1 MLKHIVSLS
10 FLWLAITTTAQKPY
24 TYASVPGD
32 PIEAR
37 IYTLDNGLQVWLSRN
52 PDAPRLQT
60 MIATRAGSKNDPA
73 DATGLAHY
81 LEHMLFKGTHEIG
94 TADWEK
100 ESALLRAI
108 SDQYELRRRTTDEAQ
123 RDAIYRTIDSLS
135 TEAAKYAVPNE
146 YDKMVSSLGARG
158 TNAFTSNERTVYIN
172 DLPSN
177 ELEKWM
183 MIESVRFQQCV
194 LRLFH
199 TELET
204 VFEEFNRGQD
214 NDGRNAYQAMAK
226 ALWKNHPYGT
236 QTTIGTGEHLKNPSM
251 VKIHEYFDTYY
262 VPNNMAVILAGDI
275 DYEKT
280 IAMVDKY
287 FGGWKRKEVPAF
299 TFKPEDPITAPEVV
313 QVYGPQE
320 EWVDLGW
327 RFGGYGTDDP
337 IMLELID
344 GLLNNG
350 QAGLIDINLLQKQQV
365 LEASTY
371 AGTMADYAQFGM
383 NGKPRQGQTLEEV
396 RDLLLAELEKLKRG
410 QFDDWLIG
418 AVVTDLKMNRIRSWS
433 DNNSSR
439 ASAMMDA
446 FILKKQWPDVLGH
459 YDRMSKITK
468 EQVIGFAKRNFG
480 SNYVCV
486 FKRTGENKDAFKVT
500 KPAITPI
507 DIKRDRQSAFK
518 QAWDK
523 VPSARLEPQFIDYA
537 SAITER
543 KMNSGVPV
551 HYVKNPSN
559 ELFTLQYILEM
570 GTDNDRKLDAAL
582 RYLPY
587 LGTTKYTP
595 EQFQKELFKLGLSF
609 DVFPSNDRVY
619 VSLTGLEENLAMGVE
634 LFEHLLADA
643 QPNPAALTSLVS
655 DIVKERNDGLKNKG
669 NILQNGLFSHA
680 RWGANSPLRSVL
692 TTAELNALDP
702 AELVKRIHELT
713 SYEHHLFYYGR
724 KGIDEVLPVIDA
736 AHRVPK
742 TFLPYPPAQVYKE
755 QDVTAS
761 TVLFAPYDMVQTELL
776 FVSKDEAFN
785 KELLPVAGLFNE
797 YFGSGLSSIVFQEI
811 RESKALAYSAFAAFG
826 TPAKKEWAHYVR
838 GYIGTQSDKLGMAV
852 DAMLALLNDMPRN
865 EVQFNGAKE
874 AALKRIESDRV
885 TKQRIYWSYDA
896 LKRQGIT
903 WDIRKDNYERI
914 KTLTLDDLATFFNG
928 HIKGR
933 HYTYCVIGK
942 EGVVD
947 MKALEKLGPVR
958 LLSLMELFGY
968 DEVK

>member
-1 MLKHIVSLS
+1 MLNRALSLL
-10 FLWLAITTTAQKPY
+10 FLLFTLAAAAQKQY
-24 TYASVPGD
+24 TYSSVPGD

-94 TADWEK
+94 TADWAK
-100 ESALLRAI
+100 ESALLERI
-108 SDQYELRRRTTDEAQ
+108 SDQYELRRRTTDEAE
-123 RDAIYRTIDSLS
+123 RAAIYHVIDSLS

-158 TNAFTSNERTVYIN
+158 TNAFTSNERTVYVN
-172 DLPSN
+172 DIPSN

-183 MIESVRFQQCV
+183 MIESVRFQECV

-214 NDGRNAYQAMAK
+214 NDGRNAWQAMMK
-226 ALWKNHPYGT
+226 TLFKNHPYGT

-275 DYEKT
+275 DYDRT

-287 FGGWKRKEVPAF
+287 FGGWKRKDVPAF
-299 TFKPEDPITAPEVV
+299 TFKPEEPVTQPETVEV
-313 QVYGPQE
+313 FGPME

-327 RFGGYGTDDP
+327 RFGGVGSADEM
-337 IMLELID
+337 MLELID
-344 GLLNNG
+344 GILNNG
-350 QAGLIDINLLQKQQV
+350 QAGLVDIDLIQKQKV

-371 AGTMADYAQFGM
+371 HNSMADYGAFGM
-383 NGKPRQGQTLEEV
+383 QGKPRQGQSLEEV
-396 RDLLLAELEKLKRG
+396 RDLLLAELEKFKRG
-410 QFDDWLIG
+410 EFDDWLLG
-418 AVVTDLKMNRIRSWS
+418 AVITDLKMNRIRRWS

-439 ASAMMDA
+439 ASSMMDA
-446 FILKKQWPDVLGH
+446 FILKKDWADVVNQYQALS
-459 YDRMSKITK
+459 RITK
-468 EQVIGFAKRNFG
+468 DQLVEFANLHFKN
-480 SNYVCV
+480 NYVCV

-500 KPAITPI
+500 KPPITPI

-518 QAWDK
+518 ERWDK

-537 SAITER
+537 TAITER
-543 KMNSGVPV
+543 KMRSGVPV
-551 HYVKNPSN
+551 AYVKNPSN

-570 GTDNDRKLDAAL
+570 GTNNDNKLDAAL

-587 LGTTKYTP
+587 LGTSTYGP
-595 EQFQKELFKLGLSF
+595 EDFQKELFKLGLSF
-609 DVFPSNDRVY
+609 DVFPSDDRVY
-619 VSLTGLEENLAMGVE
+619 VSLTGLEENLAKGVE
-634 LFEHLLADA
+634 LFEHLLAEA
-643 QPNPAALTSLVS
+643 QPNDAALKSLVS
-655 DIVKERNDGLKNKG
+655 DIIKERNDGLKNKG
-669 NILQNGLFSHA
+669 NILQNGLFSYA

-692 TTAELNALDP
+692 STEALQALTP

-713 SYEHHLFYYGR
+713 SYEHHLFYYGS
-724 KGIDEVLPVIDA
+724 KGIDEVLPVIEA

-742 TFLPYPPAQVYKE
+742 AFKPYPAAQVFTE
-755 QDVTAS
+755 QPVTTS
-761 TVLFAPYDMVQTELL
+761 SVLFAPYDMVQTELL
-776 FVSKDEAFN
+776 FVSKDATFS
-785 KELLPVAGLFNE
+785 KDLLPVAGLFNE

-811 RESKALAYSAFAAFG
+811 RESKALAYSAFSAY
-826 TPAKKEWAHYVR
+826 TSPAKKEWSHYVR
-838 GYIGTQSDKLGMAV
+838 GYIGTQSDKLGQAV

-874 AALKRIESDRV
+874 AALKRIESDRI
-885 TKQRIYWSYDA
+885 TKQRIYWSHDA
-896 LKRQGIT
+896 LRRQGIDH
-903 WDIRKDNYERI
+903 DIRRDNYERI
-914 KTLTLDDLATFFNG
+914 KTLSMDDLAAFFDQ

-933 HYTYCVIGK
+933 PYTYCVIGK
-942 EGVVD
+942 EGTVD
-947 MKALEKLGPVR
+947 TKALEKLGPVR
-958 LLSLMELFGY
+958 TLSLKELFGY
-968 DEVK
+968 EEVK